1 MFFIKKL
8 FFLIVLLGGLFSSC
22 GRGNIK
28 DAANLAVDT
37 VYIAGVPRYLSLN
50 DTVTEFKGVAALDG
64 DIIIPVEYLS
74 VDMSY
79 AFDSLNVFAIVMKE
93 NVGVYSLAD
102 GSAIIDEEYATIR
115 PYGFVSPKYDKYIAE
130 DDRYVT
136 VNDTVAGFIV
146 VKMQQRGY
154 EYELPGDR
162 KIIDDGS
169 DELSGFFS
177 LEGKE
182 ILPCMFGY
190 IMYRGDGL
198 YEVKSPRDDKGNQK
212 TGLWRTG
219 EEVVSMAGGNIDV
232 SDDHVMALRTSF
244 VDDECLCMAYVLS
257 GEDKGL
263 SAEVYKGKRKGSLNI
278 NMSGNAIKKRV
289 NGKVQGQNMRVD
301 VLLAV
306 NGTPVVDASAYGYA
320 KIDCDGPLLDMYIS
334 SNGYGSSALFTWGG
348 KEVHSVES
356 GFYEYLGFGLYKVVD
371 NIKKKTGVVNHRGE
385 EVVPIMFDKWSKVRI
400 EGDKI
405 KVGNNRYFDIF
416 SKASVEKEEAPAV
429 DMTDRAILDVT
440 GPVKSVTYI
449 DEYAS
454 ETWLFDES
462 GRLVQKGNTK
472 LTSSNTERDANGRLL
487 SFFVEEMDDV
497 GCPVRFTT
505 YYKYDR
511 NGVLKLTG
519 YDSEYACWS
528 EDYTRDSQGRITGHV
543 VKDGIEP
550 NTFTYKYSG
559 YDNKDNWT
567 KVVMTDSYNNVTTK
581 SRKILYY

>member
-1 MFFIKKL
+1 M
-8 FFLIVLLGGLFSSC
+8 
-22 GRGNIK
+22 
-28 DAANLAVDT
+28 
-37 VYIAGVPRYLSLN
+37 
-50 DTVTEFKGVAALDG
+50 
-64 DIIIPVEYLS
+64 
-74 VDMSY
+74 
-79 AFDSLNVFAIVMKE
+79 
-93 NVGVYSLAD
+93 
-102 GSAIIDEEYATIR
+102 
-115 PYGFVSPKYDKYIAE
+115 
-130 DDRYVT
+130 
-136 VNDTVAGFIV
+136 
-146 VKMQQRGY
+146 
-154 EYELPGDR
+154 
-162 KIIDDGS
+162 
-169 DELSGFFS
+169 
-177 LEGKE
+177 
-182 ILPCMFGY
+182 
-190 IMYRGDGL
+190 
-198 YEVKSPRDDKGNQK
+198 
-212 TGLWRTG
+212 
-219 EEVVSMAGGNIDV
+219 
-232 SDDHVMALRTSF
+232 
-244 VDDECLCMAYVLS
+244 
-257 GEDKGL
+257 
-263 SAEVYKGKRKGSLNI
+263 
-278 NMSGNAIKKRV
+278 
-289 NGKVQGQNMRVD
+289 
-301 VLLAV
+301 
-306 NGTPVVDASAYGYA
+306 
-320 KIDCDGPLLDMYIS
+320 
-334 SNGYGSSALFTWGG
+334 
-348 KEVHSVES
+348 
-356 GFYEYLGFGLYKVVD
+356 
-371 NIKKKTGVVNHRGE
+371 
-385 EVVPIMFDKWSKVRI
+385 
-400 EGDKI
+400 
-405 KVGNNRYFDIF
+405 GNNRYFDIF